1 MVVRSRSTFMVMPVV
16 FCGICSLVQ
25 PNVMELSVG
34 PAQTFLLRYDLR
46 PLLLYQHHTKKH
58 HLSSVTALETAHNG
72 MPIQLVC
79 LKYAKVPTAI
89 ELA

>member
-16 FCGICSLVQ
+16 FCGSF
-25 PNVMELSVG
+25 VG
-34 PAQTFLLRYDLR
+34 TAKCHGVRVWVAQTFLLRYDLR

-58 HLSSVTALETAHNG
+58 HLSSVTALATVHNG
-72 MPIQLVC
+72 MLIQLVC